1 MEINKKSK
9 RTLILQGWS
18 FTILFL
24 VIAGLLG
31 WISTRYNK
39 EFDWTA
45 TGRHTLSEASV
56 KVLEKL
62 EGPVNITSYASGT
75 DQSPIRQRV
84 KDILK
89 RYEKRTDKF
98 HLTFVDPMTNP
109 EQTRELGIRS
119 DGEMIFEYQGRT
131 EHVQE
136 LTEQV
141 ITNTLQRLLRN
152 AERQIVFI
160 TGHGEREPAGQANH
174 DLSAF
179 MDGLKNKG
187 FVVSDVNLTQTLS
200 IPANTSVLVIASPLA
215 EYLAGELDVVK
226 TYLEQGGNLLWLHD
240 PDSRA
245 TLKPLSDYLDIEFMG
260 GVIVD
265 LEIQLLGVNDPTIIM
280 GQYADH
286 PITQDFKMLTLFPR
300 TGGIT
305 AKTSEKWQ
313 VTTFLNSIQRS
324 WLERGELK
332 GTIQFDQ
339 GTDVQGPIN
348 VGLALTREFNSNAAD
363 KKDGATDKDQE
374 TNDNKTQ
381 RIVVLGDGDFISN
394 AYLGNQGN
402 QAFGENI
409 MNWLTH
415 DDNFIDIPQAKAP
428 DAEIVVTEK
437 GMIMFGLLYFI
448 FIPLSLIGAGVFIWL
463 KRRKR

>member
-9 RTLILQGWS
+9 RTLIFQGWS

-31 WISTRYNK
+31 WLSTRYHK

-45 TGRHTLSEASV
+45 TGRHTLTEASA

-62 EGPVNITSYASGT
+62 EAPVNITSYASGT
-75 DQSPIRQRV
+75 DQGPIRQRV
-84 KDILK
+84 KDVLK
-89 RYEKRTDKF
+89 RYQKRTDKF

-136 LTEQV
+136 PTEQV

-152 AERQIVFI
+152 AEREIVFI
-160 TGHGEREPAGQANH
+160 TGHGEREATGQANH

-179 MDGLKNKG
+179 MEGLKNKG
-187 FVVSDVNLTQTLS
+187 FAVKEINLTQMLG
-200 IPANTSVLVIASPLA
+200 IPSNASMVVIASPLV
-215 EYLAGELDVVK
+215 EYLDGELDVIK
-226 TYLEQGGNLLWLHD
+226 NYLEQGGNLLWLQE

-245 TLKPLSDYLDIEFMG
+245 KLKPLADYLDIEFMG

-265 LEIQLLGVNDPTIIM
+265 LDIQLLGVNDPTIIM
-280 GQYADH
+280 GQYEDH

-300 TGGIT
+300 TGGINV
-305 AKTSEKWQ
+305 KTSEKWQ
-313 VTTFLNSIQRS
+313 VTPFLKSIQRS

-332 GTIQFDQ
+332 GTIKFDQ

-348 VGLALTREFNSNAAD
+348 VGLALTREIKAPEAKQDAKAD
-363 KKDGATDKDQE
+363 
-374 TNDNKTQ
+374 NDAKPGKTQ

-428 DAEIVVTEK
+428 DAEIVVTES
-437 GMIMFGLLYFI
+437 GMIMFGVLYFI
-448 FIPLSLIGAGVFIWL
+448 VIPLSLIGAGVFIWL